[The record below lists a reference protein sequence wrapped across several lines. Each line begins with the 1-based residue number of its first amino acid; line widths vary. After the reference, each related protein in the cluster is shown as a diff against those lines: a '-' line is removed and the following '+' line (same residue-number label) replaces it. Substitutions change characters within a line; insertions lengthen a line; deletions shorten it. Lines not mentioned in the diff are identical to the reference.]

1 MEQKV
6 IVPTLSRERIE
17 DYRKRLCNY
26 IMVMCIYKKMMDDG
40 DLSME
45 DYDQIEKLY
54 LEKYRINEK
63 SLLRMNLKSI
73 AERDDWKK
81 SKWG

>member
-6 IVPTLSRERIE
+6 IVPTLSRERVE
-17 DYRKRLCNY
+17 DYRKRLCQY
-26 IMVMCIYKKMMDDG
+26 LLVMYFFKELMDIG

-45 DYDQIEKLY
+45 DYEQIEKMF

-63 SLLRMNLKSI
+63 SLVRMDLKSI
-73 AERDDWKK
+73 AERDDYRK
-81 SKWG
+81 

>member
-6 IVPTLSRERIE
+6 IVPTLSRERVE
-17 DYRKRLCNY
+17 DYRKRLCQY
-26 IMVMCIYKKMMDDG
+26 LLVMYFFKELMDIG

-45 DYDQIEKLY
+45 DYEQIEKMF

-63 SLLRMNLKSI
+63 SLVRMDLKSI
-73 AERDDWKK
+73 AERDSLK
-81 SKWG
+81 